1 MHEKLYITEKEA
13 VTRYGYSRASF
24 QNWRWKGGSPPY
36 IKINNG
42 GVRYPI
48 KECDAWFANH
58 GLRTSTSA
66 NPEGVQNVVD

>member
-1 MHEKLYITEKEA
+1 MSDAVEKIYINEKEA
-13 VTRYGYSRASF
+13 VVRYGYSRAWF
-24 QNWRWKGGSPPY
+24 QQKRWAGNSPPY

-48 KECDAWFANH
+48 RECDAWFSNH

-66 NPEGVQNVVD
+66 IPV